1 MHYQAAAATRT
12 HAASLHALQYA
23 VLSQYAALLLHHVAA
38 HHHKCAALLHKCAVL
53 HHVAAHHQNNA
64 ATKSIW
70 MVLVNS
76 AILTGLCESIPVHT
90 KVILTQQPLN
100 LQLGEEEN
108 VIPEKSPS

>member
-1 MHYQAAAATRT
+1 M
-12 HAASLHALQYA
+12 SLHALQYA

-70 MVLVNS
+70 KALLKCNP
-76 AILTGLCESIPVHT
+76 TGLCASIPV
-90 KVILTQQPLN
+90 KY
-100 LQLGEEEN
+100 
-108 VIPEKSPS
+108 